1 MKYLLF
7 ALILSCIPCIKTH
20 SQDLNIVEK
29 QKLADEA
36 FAAKNF
42 EKASENYLYV
52 FQNSNEETEEKG
64 KIANKIAISK
74 NYLGES
80 EEAINWFNVSA
91 DILYKL
97 KKLDNYYIAKGR
109 LAGVYDDIGNYAAA
123 IEIGEEIVDYFQK
136 QSDSLYAGK
145 TLHNLALYYY
155 HNGEIDK
162 AIETYSNAINWISDL
177 DDNLKSMSLNML
189 GNIWAVDLLDEKKA
203 LSYYKQ
209 SLVLKLK
216 SATPQSISASYNNI
230 GISHKNLGDYDSAL
244 YNYKIAYDYA
254 LESKIPRGPF
264 SPLVNLANLYKRL
277 GQMDKAIT
285 YYNKVLDIEKYL
297 NVREKLDIRLNLGMA
312 YNDGKEFKKALNQ
325 LKIAEKFA
333 IENDNLKDHATI
345 TAQIG
350 VANNGLKQFE
360 EAYQAQLTYNS
371 LKDSLLAK
379 EKAQEIADQM
389 IKYESAQKDLQLLEQ
404 QQAIQQQELKSQRQS
419 IWFIIIVGI
428 VLLVAG
434 ILFYLFKRKAA
445 IAKQASLELSLAEQK
460 EVSRLQAERLRI
472 SRELHDN
479 IGSYLTL
486 MSASIE
492 KLSTQNGENSNEGEN
507 PLKVHDLQ
515 DTISMSMR
523 ELRKTVWLL
532 NKQSV
537 SLDEIA
543 LRIRDFFKPLHQ
555 NGTQITVKTEGNTD
569 EKINEIQTTQL
580 FRVIQEAVNNAYKY
594 ANCNEIEIK
603 LIATAD
609 KKLNFTIFD
618 DGEGFDME
626 QSNLGNGLQNIKSRM
641 AELNGEVQVETEK
654 GKGTQIAG
662 SFPLENTKNFV

>member
-7 ALILSCIPCIKTH
+7 VLIISYIPSIKTH

-36 FAAKNF
+36 FAANNF

-64 KIANKIAISK
+64 KIAYKIAISK

-91 DILYKL
+91 DILFKL

-109 LAGVYDDIGNYAAA
+109 LAGVYDDIGNYNAA
-123 IEIGEEIVDYFQK
+123 IEIGEEIVNYFQK
-136 QSDSLYAGK
+136 QIDSLYAGK

-155 HNGEIDK
+155 HNGNTDK
-162 AIETYSNAINWISDL
+162 AIETYSEAITWIADL
-177 DDNLKSMSLNML
+177 DDKSKSKSLNML
-189 GNIWAVDLLDEKKA
+189 GNIWAVDLANEKKA

-209 SLVLKLK
+209 SLALKLK
-216 SATPQSISASYNNI
+216 NATPQSISASYNNI

-254 LESKIPRGPF
+254 LESKIPNAVF
-264 SPLVNLANLYKRL
+264 NPLVNLANLYKRL
-277 GQMDKAIT
+277 GQMDKAIA
-285 YYNKVLDIEKYL
+285 YYNKVLDIDEYL
-297 NVREKLDIRLNLGMA
+297 NVRQQLDIRLNLGMA
-312 YNDGKEFKKALNQ
+312 YNDGNEFNKALNQ

-333 IENDNLKDHATI
+333 IENDNLKDHSTI
-345 TAQIG
+345 MAQIG
-350 VANNGLKQFE
+350 VANNGLKKFE
-360 EAYQAQLTYNS
+360 EAYQSQLTYNS

-404 QQAIQQQELKSQRQS
+404 KQAIQQQELKSQRQS

-460 EVSRLQAERLRI
+460 EVSRIQAERLRI

-492 KLSTQNGENSNEGEN
+492 QLSMQNGTDSKEGEN
-507 PLKVHDLQ
+507 PLKIHGLQ

-537 SLDEIA
+537 SIDEIA

-555 NGTQITVKTEGNTD
+555 NGTHISVKTEGNTE

-594 ANCNEIEIK
+594 SKSNEIEIK
-603 LIATAD
+603 LVVTAD
-609 KKLNFTIFD
+609 KTLSFSISD
-618 DGEGFDME
+618 DGEGFSLE
-626 QSNLGNGLQNIKSRM
+626 QSNSGNGLQNIKSRI
-641 AELNGEVQVETEK
+641 AELKGEVQIESK
-654 GKGTQIAG
+654 IGNGTQIAG
-662 SFPLENTKNFV
+662 SFPMENTKNFV